1 MQGRQVPESAP
12 APGAGTLSCSP
23 PIPQPLFPPQ
33 TNTTDSTVDGC
44 ASSAQPRR
52 TGRGPYADDDL
63 PEGPLLPQ
71 VLAARREV
79 RRAQERAEELE
90 AQLLREFNSWAPTPV
105 EALCLVCGR
114 LSTTAGEEA
123 QHRAR
128 HRKDA
133 VTQGRDSLVVAHVA
147 VGDEGLR
154 HVRELCLQWQAERPQ
169 ARPAQGGP
177 HQGFPF
183 AAPGPFGAPIQ
194 PALQAGLAAP
204 HPAPEGAEQ
213 GDGAA
218 VERDRSMDSA
228 CDRVLFGSAS
238 NRSASSPAPR
248 DGSLPPPASRPR
260 ALSLPGDAGEEAVPA
275 GPGGADQAVPAA
287 PCGEGDPV
295 GPAAPHREAAP
306 DAAAAAHDVAGQAG
320 PLDAIRGADQVEP
333 AGAPAER
340 ADDRAAD
347 AQIGERRLRRE
358 RRRFR
363 HAADPV
369 APGEVAEPFPNSDES
384 DSDSESG
391 PDPSGDGGG
400 RDGHGDGDD
409 ESGPDSGNGGP
420 GGSRPQAGQPASE
433 APDAS
438 AEPGLPEAPSEAGLG
453 NGSAANDRSGRAATP
468 AEASPGEG
476 GFLPPVAEAGPARN
490 GPSPGAEPGASG
502 AGLAPGDKRPASRS
516 PVDTPAARRRKQ
528 PHSADDPLA
537 GWETPPSGLTWG
549 IPPEA
554 SSPTGGSAWE
564 GAQLP
569 CPSPPAPGPGGPL
582 GTATPAA
589 WTAGDAHTPAGAAG
603 SPDPRPPV
611 SQACQD
617 LLNAVCGTPGTPAK
631 RPASRSPVG
640 TPASVRRKPLAGM
653 GRGRGLGIAAAA
665 RALAARL
672 AVGRRSPPG
681 PAPASAGRGRGTAAR
696 RSPPASS
703 SASLTPVLFPDSVR
717 AAHAPVPPHTHVS
730 LGRGGDD
737 PCDDGDVQRHPG
749 PLPGGPS
756 GGCSS
761 ATVCVL
767 SRGRGGD
774 DLCVDGDIHP
784 NPGPA
789 VSDAQDPAPTVA
801 EPAPASTGPG
811 AAGRQSAAGSQR
823 APAPVCIC
831 RTTGERRGRHRMWCP
846 CSRAYREAVA
856 GGREPA
862 AVPPRTPVEPSGGAP
877 SAAGR
882 DGQQGGAIPFSFE
895 EVATA
900 GIRTLERVP
909 AAAKP
914 QVSALFETV
923 LRAATDDAGWLR
935 AYAFAPLVLSATHR
949 GGRKAVTEAL
959 RRRVRLWRAGQL
971 ETLWAEA
978 RAVSAGK
985 GDRRARRRAYPVA
998 DDADN
1003 RLELQTDV
1011 ESVDDLDG
1019 ATVRQVLRRARDRCY
1034 SRAVSA
1040 LSAAQTA
1047 PADDA
1052 TLAALRE
1059 LHPPAP
1065 ELPDDRSLRPVA
1077 VARPSP
1083 GVIRRVLK
1091 KMPKGTAA
1099 GPSGLSA
1106 QHLLDLWDVSGSF
1119 KEAVADAVWALSSG
1133 RVASA
1138 ARPYL
1143 FGARLVPL
1151 VKKSGGI
1158 RPIACGEIL
1167 RRVAGK
1173 VLASD
1178 RAIKDLGANVLLR
1191 SGQVGVSVK
1200 AGADAGVHAIR
1211 RVAALY
1217 RDRDVV
1223 DRGILQIDF
1232 ANAFNTLRREAIICS
1247 VNRHAPQLL
1256 GYALA
1261 AYEKHSALVVGDRGI
1276 SSQCGV
1282 QQGDPLGP
1290 LLFSLVMHDV
1300 VVPPNPGEQP
1310 PVPAAPASS
1319 QAPVESAP
1327 ASLGQPEPLD
1337 AAGGR
1342 PTPPEP
1348 AQAPGSGDPAVPP
1361 PPPVGSPAAPRATD
1375 GALSQAG
1382 LDLLTFF
1389 LDDGA
1394 AGGELD
1400 TLGHW
1405 LQGFEDRAAAVG
1417 LSLNRGKCRLSVAPG
1432 ATIPEALQGI
1442 ETFPLDDIQHLGVPC
1457 GSPETM
1463 RAFVEEAAKS
1473 AERKMRMIASLPDA
1487 HVALTLLKF
1496 CAGFVSVVHL
1506 MRAVGAVFDFACI
1519 DQATQSCLATITG
1532 IETDASAWAL
1542 ASLPV
1547 RLGGLGLHSCADT
1560 AAIAHIA
1567 ATFDGEACLPSL
1579 VTPYVLPHAMLLDE
1593 DDTFLAS
1600 LEDPRL
1606 APFESVLEKI
1616 QNVLQARDNY
1626 GGRGQKVWSATVHD
1640 ERRKALLISMTE
1652 ELGRSGRLQGSALAL
1667 KQVQVRARI
1676 QSCSAQHASAWLYGN
1691 AEADPR
1697 LWLSPAELAVAIR
1710 LRLGLPIAPMPSI
1723 CRLCGTGSADVD
1735 GVHARSCF
1743 SGGRRTRMHNAL
1755 RDVIADF
1762 ARRGLLA
1769 PAVERPVF
1777 SNTERKRPD
1786 ISYVRDGT
1794 TVVLDV
1800 AVTFPLQPSNP
1811 QYAKRAAEK
1820 PGGAATAYAT
1830 AVKEGKYRGIIDN
1843 EPNPREWL
1851 AVPLV
1856 VDTFGAWCP
1865 GALTELRQ
1873 IARKSALRED
1883 RTASAACQDF
1893 FHQLSFQVAQGVA
1906 RIVISSG
1913 GARPDEAVHPGAGGS
1928 VTASRVFLPGRTCLL
1943 AGQPRSQ

>member
-1 MQGRQVPESAP
+1 MSWAGFEPGLTGLKAGASAGPVPLPRSFAEALRRSSPAAAAVDAAAADDAAAAADADDAAAAAADDAAAVPRARVHPAQSAREGEVCRDFNFRRAGCRRVQCRYVHRLLPVCPAFQRGRCRDARCPNRHP
-12 APGAGTLSCSP
+12 RPGQA
-23 PIPQPLFPPQ
+23 
-33 TNTTDSTVDGC
+33 
-44 ASSAQPRR
+44 A
-52 TGRGPYADDDL
+52 GPYADDDL

-147 VGDEGLR
+147 VGDGGLR
-154 HVRELCLQWQAERPQ
+154 HMRELCLRWQAERPQ
-169 ARPAQGGP
+169 AQPAQGGP
-177 HQGFPF
+177 QQGFPF
-183 AAPGPFGAPIQ
+183 AAPGPFGAPLQ
-194 PALQAGLAAP
+194 PVLQAGPAAP
-204 HPAPEGAEQ
+204 HPAPRGAEQ
-213 GDGAA
+213 GEEAA
-218 VERDRSMDSA
+218 FEREAPA

-238 NRSASSPAPR
+238 NRTASSPASPR

-260 ALSLPGDAGEEAVPA
+260 ALSLPGDAGVPA
-275 GPGGADQAVPAA
+275 GGADQVVPAA
-287 PCGEGDPV
+287 SCGEGDPV
-295 GPAAPHREAAP
+295 
-306 DAAAAAHDVAGQAG
+306 
-320 PLDAIRGADQVEP
+320 EP
-333 AGAPAER
+333 AGAPGGR
-340 ADDRAAD
+340 AGGRAAD
-347 AQIGERRLRRE
+347 AQTAERKLRRE

-363 HAADPV
+363 HAADLAASGSSAV
-369 APGEVAEPFPNSDES
+369 EPFPDSDES
-384 DSDSESG
+384 DSDGESESG
-391 PDPSGDGGG
+391 SSGDVGGRGGG
-400 RDGHGDGDD
+400 DDRDGGDG
-409 ESGPDSGNGGP
+409 SGPGSGNVGP
-420 GGSRPQAGQPASE
+420 GGGLSLAGQPAS
-433 APDAS
+433 DAS
-438 AEPGLPEAPSEAGLG
+438 AEPGQPEAPSEAGLG
-453 NGSAANDRSGRAATP
+453 NGSATNDRSGLAAAP
-468 AEASPGEG
+468 AEVSPGEG
-476 GFLPPVAEAGPARN
+476 GAGTGLPPVAGAGPARY
-490 GPSPGAEPGASG
+490 GPSPGVGPGTPG
-502 AGLAPGDKRPASRS
+502 AGLVPGDKRPASRS

-528 PHSADDPLA
+528 PHSAEDPLA
-537 GWETPPSGLTWG
+537 GWETPPSGLAWG
-549 IPPEA
+549 TPSEA
-554 SSPTGGSAWE
+554 SFPTGSAWE
-564 GAQLP
+564 GAHLP
-569 CPSPPAPGPGGPL
+569 CPSPPAPGPGGPSE
-582 GTATPAA
+582 TATPAA
-589 WTAGDAHTPAGAAG
+589 GPGGNAHTPAGAAC

-611 SQACQD
+611 SQACQS

-640 TPASVRRKPLAGM
+640 TPASVVRRKSFAGM
-653 GRGRGLGIAAAA
+653 GRGRGAGIAAAA

-672 AVGRRSPPG
+672 ATGRRSPS
-681 PAPASAGRGRGTAAR
+681 APASAGQGRGTAAR
-696 RSPPASS
+696 RSPPALS

-717 AAHAPVPPHTHVS
+717 AAHAPAPPHAHVS

-737 PCDDGDVQRHPG
+737 PCVDGDVERNPG
-749 PLPGGPS
+749 PLPGPS
-756 GGCSS
+756 GGCS
-761 ATVCVL
+761 A
-767 SRGRGGD
+767 
-774 DLCVDGDIHP
+774 
-784 NPGPA
+784 GPA
-789 VSDAQDPAPTVA
+789 ASDAQDPAPTGA
-801 EPAPASTGPG
+801 EPAPASTGPPS
-811 AAGRQSAAGSQR
+811 ATLQSAAGSQR

-831 RTTGERRGRHRMWCP
+831 RERRGRHRMWCP
-846 CSRAYREAVA
+846 CSKAYREAVA

-862 AVPPRTPVEPSGGAP
+862 AIPPRTPAEPSGGAP
-877 SAAGR
+877 GAAGQEGYR
-882 DGQQGGAIPFSFE
+882 GGAIPFTFE

-935 AYAFAPLVLSATHR
+935 AYAFAPLVLATTHR

-971 ETLWAEA
+971 DTLWAEA

-985 GDRRARRRAYPVA
+985 AERRARRRTYPVA
-998 DDADN
+998 DDVDN

-1052 TLAALRE
+1052 TLAALME

-1077 VARPSP
+1077 VAKPSP

-1133 RVASA
+1133 RVAAA

-1217 RDRDVV
+1217 RDRDVT

-1232 ANAFNTLRREAIICS
+1232 ANAFNMLRREAIIRS

-1261 AYEKHSALVVGDRGI
+1261 AYEKHSALVVGDRRI
-1276 SSQCGV
+1276 SSECGV

-1290 LLFSLVMHDV
+1290 LLFSLALHDV
-1300 VVPPNPGEQP
+1300 VVPPSPEDQL
-1310 PVPAAPASS
+1310 PVPAASS
-1319 QAPVESAP
+1319 QAPADPAP
-1327 ASLGQPEPLD
+1327 ATQARDSGQPEPPG
-1337 AAGGR
+1337 AIEGQ
-1342 PTPPEP
+1342 PTPLVP
-1348 AQAPGSGDPAVPP
+1348 AQAPGSGDPAASPP
-1361 PPPVGSPAAPRATD
+1361 PAGSSATRGAPE
-1375 GALSQAG
+1375 GALSQAE
-1382 LDLLTFF
+1382 LDLLSFF

-1400 TLGHW
+1400 SLGRW
-1405 LQGFEDRAAAVG
+1405 LRDFEDRATAVG

-1442 ETFPLDDIQHLGVPC
+1442 ETCPLDEIQHLGVPC
-1457 GSPETM
+1457 GSPEKM
-1463 RAFVEEAAKS
+1463 RVFVDEAVKG

-1532 IETDASAWAL
+1532 IETDASA
-1542 ASLPV
+1542 SLPV
-1547 RLGGLGLHSCADT
+1547 RLLGG
-1560 AAIAHIA
+1560 
-1567 ATFDGEACLPSL
+1567 P
-1579 VTPYVLPHAMLLDE
+1579 
-1593 DDTFLAS
+1593 
-1600 LEDPRL
+1600 
-1606 APFESVLEKI
+1606 
-1616 QNVLQARDNY
+1616 NY
-1626 GGRGQKVWSATVHD
+1626 
-1640 ERRKALLISMTE
+1640 
-1652 ELGRSGRLQGSALAL
+1652 
-1667 KQVQVRARI
+1667 
-1676 QSCSAQHASAWLYGN
+1676 Y
-1691 AEADPR
+1691 
-1697 LWLSPAELAVAIR
+1697 
-1710 LRLGLPIAPMPSI
+1710 
-1723 CRLCGTGSADVD
+1723 
-1735 GVHARSCF
+1735 
-1743 SGGRRTRMHNAL
+1743 
-1755 RDVIADF
+1755 
-1762 ARRGLLA
+1762 
-1769 PAVERPVF
+1769 
-1777 SNTERKRPD
+1777 
-1786 ISYVRDGT
+1786 
-1794 TVVLDV
+1794 
-1800 AVTFPLQPSNP
+1800 
-1811 QYAKRAAEK
+1811 
-1820 PGGAATAYAT
+1820 
-1830 AVKEGKYRGIIDN
+1830 
-1843 EPNPREWL
+1843 
-1851 AVPLV
+1851 
-1856 VDTFGAWCP
+1856 
-1865 GALTELRQ
+1865 
-1873 IARKSALRED
+1873 
-1883 RTASAACQDF
+1883 
-1893 FHQLSFQVAQGVA
+1893 
-1906 RIVISSG
+1906 
-1913 GARPDEAVHPGAGGS
+1913 
-1928 VTASRVFLPGRTCLL
+1928 
-1943 AGQPRSQ
+1943 

>member
-1 MQGRQVPESAP
+1 ATRSTAAP
-12 APGAGTLSCSP
+12 A
-23 PIPQPLFPPQ
+23 
-33 TNTTDSTVDGC
+33 
-44 ASSAQPRR
+44 RR
-52 TGRGPYADDDL
+52 SQGVQAAGPYADDDL

-147 VGDEGLR
+147 VGDGGLR
-154 HVRELCLQWQAERPQ
+154 HMRELCLRWQAERPQ
-169 ARPAQGGP
+169 AQPAQGGP
-177 HQGFPF
+177 QQGFPF
-183 AAPGPFGAPIQ
+183 AAPGPFGAPLQ
-194 PALQAGLAAP
+194 PVLQAGPAAP
-204 HPAPEGAEQ
+204 HPAPRGAEQ
-213 GDGAA
+213 GEEAA
-218 VERDRSMDSA
+218 FEREAPA

-238 NRSASSPAPR
+238 NRTASSPAPLGTGACLR
-248 DGSLPPPASRPR
+248 LRPGPGHCRCPGTRGFPPAGQTRSSPPPR
-260 ALSLPGDAGEEAVPA
+260 AARAT
-275 GPGGADQAVPAA
+275 
-287 PCGEGDPV
+287 
-295 GPAAPHREAAP
+295 REAAP
-306 DAAAAAHDVAGQAG
+306 VAAGAARDVADQAG
-320 PLDAIRGADQVEP
+320 SPDAIEGADQVEP
-333 AGAPAER
+333 AGAPGGR
-340 ADDRAAD
+340 AGGRAAD
-347 AQIGERRLRRE
+347 AQTAERKLRRE

-363 HAADPV
+363 HAADLAASGSSAV
-369 APGEVAEPFPNSDES
+369 EPFPDSDES
-384 DSDSESG
+384 DSDGESESG
-391 PDPSGDGGG
+391 SSGDVGGRGGG
-400 RDGHGDGDD
+400 DDRDGGDG
-409 ESGPDSGNGGP
+409 SGPGSGNVGP
-420 GGSRPQAGQPASE
+420 GGGLSLAGQPAS
-433 APDAS
+433 DAS
-438 AEPGLPEAPSEAGLG
+438 AEPGQPEAPSEAGLG
-453 NGSAANDRSGRAATP
+453 NGSATNDRSGLAAAP
-468 AEASPGEG
+468 AEVSPGEG
-476 GFLPPVAEAGPARN
+476 GAGTGLPPVAGAGPARY
-490 GPSPGAEPGASG
+490 GPSPGVGPGTPG
-502 AGLAPGDKRPASRS
+502 AGLVPGDKRPASRS

-528 PHSADDPLA
+528 PHSAEDPLA
-537 GWETPPSGLTWG
+537 GWETPPSGLAWG
-549 IPPEA
+549 TPSEA
-554 SSPTGGSAWE
+554 SFPTGSAWG
-564 GAQLP
+564 GAHLP
-569 CPSPPAPGPGGPL
+569 CPSPPAPGPSE
-582 GTATPAA
+582 TATPAA
-589 WTAGDAHTPAGAAG
+589 GPGGNAHTPAGAAC
-603 SPDPRPPV
+603 SPDPRPP
-611 SQACQD
+611 S

-640 TPASVRRKPLAGM
+640 TPASVVRRKSFAGM
-653 GRGRGLGIAAAA
+653 GRGRGAGIAAAA

-672 AVGRRSPPG
+672 ATGRRSPS
-681 PAPASAGRGRGTAAR
+681 APASAGQGRGTAAR

-717 AAHAPVPPHTHVS
+717 AAHAPAPPHAHVS

-737 PCDDGDVQRHPG
+737 PCVDGDVERNPG
-749 PLPGGPS
+749 PLPGPS

-761 ATVCVL
+761 AAVRVL

-774 DLCVDGDIHP
+774 NLCVDGDIHP

-789 VSDAQDPAPTVA
+789 ASDAQDPAPTGA
-801 EPAPASTGPG
+801 EPAPASTGPPS
-811 AAGRQSAAGSQR
+811 ASLQSAAGSQR

-846 CSRAYREAVA
+846 CSKAYREAVA

-862 AVPPRTPVEPSGGAP
+862 AIPPRTPAEPSGGAP
-877 SAAGR
+877 GAAGQEGYR
-882 DGQQGGAIPFSFE
+882 GGAIPFTFE

-935 AYAFAPLVLSATHR
+935 AYAFAPLVLATTHR

-971 ETLWAEA
+971 DTLWAEA

-985 GDRRARRRAYPVA
+985 AERRARRRTYPVA
-998 DDADN
+998 DDVDN

-1052 TLAALRE
+1052 TLAALME

-1077 VARPSP
+1077 VAKPSP

-1133 RVASA
+1133 RVAAA

-1217 RDRDVV
+1217 RDRDVT

-1232 ANAFNTLRREAIICS
+1232 ANAFNMLRREAIIRS

-1261 AYEKHSALVVGDRGI
+1261 AYEKHSALVVGDRRI
-1276 SSQCGV
+1276 SSECGV

-1290 LLFSLVMHDV
+1290 LLFSLALHDV
-1300 VVPPNPGEQP
+1300 VVPPSPEDQL
-1310 PVPAAPASS
+1310 PVPAASS
-1319 QAPVESAP
+1319 QAPADPAP
-1327 ASLGQPEPLD
+1327 ATQARDSGQPEPPG
-1337 AAGGR
+1337 AIEGQ
-1342 PTPPEP
+1342 PTPLVP
-1348 AQAPGSGDPAVPP
+1348 AQAPGSGDPAASPP
-1361 PPPVGSPAAPRATD
+1361 PAGSSATRGAPE
-1375 GALSQAG
+1375 GALSQAE
-1382 LDLLTFF
+1382 LDLLSFF

-1400 TLGHW
+1400 SLGRW
-1405 LQGFEDRAAAVG
+1405 LRDFEDRATAVG

-1442 ETFPLDDIQHLGVPC
+1442 ETCPLDEIQHLGVPC
-1457 GSPETM
+1457 GSPEKM
-1463 RAFVEEAAKS
+1463 RVFVDEAVKG

-1496 CAGFVSVVHL
+1496 CAGF
-1506 MRAVGAVFDFACI
+1506 
-1519 DQATQSCLATITG
+1519 
-1532 IETDASAWAL
+1532 
-1542 ASLPV
+1542 
-1547 RLGGLGLHSCADT
+1547 DT

-1600 LEDPRL
+1600 LDDPRL
-1606 APFESVLEKI
+1606 APFETVLEKI
-1616 QNVLQARDNY
+1616 QNALQARDNY

-1640 ERRKALLISMTE
+1640 ERRKALIISMTE
-1652 ELGRSGRLQGSALAL
+1652 ELGRSGQLQGSALAL

-1676 QSCSAQHASAWLYGN
+1676 QSW
-1691 AEADPR
+1691 R
-1697 LWLSPAELAVAIR
+1697 
-1710 LRLGLPIAPMPSI
+1710 
-1723 CRLCGTGSADVD
+1723 
-1735 GVHARSCF
+1735 
-1743 SGGRRTRMHNAL
+1743 
-1755 RDVIADF
+1755 
-1762 ARRGLLA
+1762 
-1769 PAVERPVF
+1769 
-1777 SNTERKRPD
+1777 
-1786 ISYVRDGT
+1786 
-1794 TVVLDV
+1794 
-1800 AVTFPLQPSNP
+1800 
-1811 QYAKRAAEK
+1811 
-1820 PGGAATAYAT
+1820 
-1830 AVKEGKYRGIIDN
+1830 
-1843 EPNPREWL
+1843 
-1851 AVPLV
+1851 
-1856 VDTFGAWCP
+1856 
-1865 GALTELRQ
+1865 
-1873 IARKSALRED
+1873 
-1883 RTASAACQDF
+1883 
-1893 FHQLSFQVAQGVA
+1893 
-1906 RIVISSG
+1906 
-1913 GARPDEAVHPGAGGS
+1913 
-1928 VTASRVFLPGRTCLL
+1928 
-1943 AGQPRSQ
+1943 

>member
-1 MQGRQVPESAP
+1 
-12 APGAGTLSCSP
+12 
-23 PIPQPLFPPQ
+23 
-33 TNTTDSTVDGC
+33 
-44 ASSAQPRR
+44 
-52 TGRGPYADDDL
+52 
-63 PEGPLLPQ
+63 
-71 VLAARREV
+71 
-79 RRAQERAEELE
+79 
-90 AQLLREFNSWAPTPV
+90 
-105 EALCLVCGR
+105 
-114 LSTTAGEEA
+114 
-123 QHRAR
+123 
-128 HRKDA
+128 
-133 VTQGRDSLVVAHVA
+133 
-147 VGDEGLR
+147 
-154 HVRELCLQWQAERPQ
+154 
-169 ARPAQGGP
+169 
-177 HQGFPF
+177 
-183 AAPGPFGAPIQ
+183 
-194 PALQAGLAAP
+194 
-204 HPAPEGAEQ
+204 
-213 GDGAA
+213 
-218 VERDRSMDSA
+218 
-228 CDRVLFGSAS
+228 
-238 NRSASSPAPR
+238 
-248 DGSLPPPASRPR
+248 
-260 ALSLPGDAGEEAVPA
+260 
-275 GPGGADQAVPAA
+275 
-287 PCGEGDPV
+287 
-295 GPAAPHREAAP
+295 
-306 DAAAAAHDVAGQAG
+306 
-320 PLDAIRGADQVEP
+320 
-333 AGAPAER
+333 
-340 ADDRAAD
+340 
-347 AQIGERRLRRE
+347 
-358 RRRFR
+358 
-363 HAADPV
+363 
-369 APGEVAEPFPNSDES
+369 
-384 DSDSESG
+384 
-391 PDPSGDGGG
+391 
-400 RDGHGDGDD
+400 
-409 ESGPDSGNGGP
+409 
-420 GGSRPQAGQPASE
+420 
-433 APDAS
+433 
-438 AEPGLPEAPSEAGLG
+438 
-453 NGSAANDRSGRAATP
+453 
-468 AEASPGEG
+468 
-476 GFLPPVAEAGPARN
+476 
-490 GPSPGAEPGASG
+490 
-502 AGLAPGDKRPASRS
+502 
-516 PVDTPAARRRKQ
+516 
-528 PHSADDPLA
+528 
-537 GWETPPSGLTWG
+537 
-549 IPPEA
+549 
-554 SSPTGGSAWE
+554 
-564 GAQLP
+564 
-569 CPSPPAPGPGGPL
+569 
-582 GTATPAA
+582 
-589 WTAGDAHTPAGAAG
+589 
-603 SPDPRPPV
+603 
-611 SQACQD
+611 
-617 LLNAVCGTPGTPAK
+617 
-631 RPASRSPVG
+631 
-640 TPASVRRKPLAGM
+640 
-653 GRGRGLGIAAAA
+653 
-665 RALAARL
+665 
-672 AVGRRSPPG
+672 
-681 PAPASAGRGRGTAAR
+681 
-696 RSPPASS
+696 
-703 SASLTPVLFPDSVR
+703 
-717 AAHAPVPPHTHVS
+717 
-730 LGRGGDD
+730 
-737 PCDDGDVQRHPG
+737 
-749 PLPGGPS
+749 
-756 GGCSS
+756 
-761 ATVCVL
+761 
-767 SRGRGGD
+767 
-774 DLCVDGDIHP
+774 
-784 NPGPA
+784 
-789 VSDAQDPAPTVA
+789 
-801 EPAPASTGPG
+801 
-811 AAGRQSAAGSQR
+811 
-823 APAPVCIC
+823 
-831 RTTGERRGRHRMWCP
+831 
-846 CSRAYREAVA
+846 
-856 GGREPA
+856 
-862 AVPPRTPVEPSGGAP
+862 
-877 SAAGR
+877 
-882 DGQQGGAIPFSFE
+882 
-895 EVATA
+895 
-900 GIRTLERVP
+900 
-909 AAAKP
+909 
-914 QVSALFETV
+914 
-923 LRAATDDAGWLR
+923 
-935 AYAFAPLVLSATHR
+935 
-949 GGRKAVTEAL
+949 
-959 RRRVRLWRAGQL
+959 
-971 ETLWAEA
+971 
-978 RAVSAGK
+978 
-985 GDRRARRRAYPVA
+985 
-998 DDADN
+998 
-1003 RLELQTDV
+1003 
-1011 ESVDDLDG
+1011 
-1019 ATVRQVLRRARDRCY
+1019 
-1034 SRAVSA
+1034 
-1040 LSAAQTA
+1040 
-1047 PADDA
+1047 
-1052 TLAALRE
+1052 
-1059 LHPPAP
+1059 
-1065 ELPDDRSLRPVA
+1065 
-1077 VARPSP
+1077 
-1083 GVIRRVLK
+1083 
-1091 KMPKGTAA
+1091 
-1099 GPSGLSA
+1099 
-1106 QHLLDLWDVSGSF
+1106 
-1119 KEAVADAVWALSSG
+1119 
-1133 RVASA
+1133 
-1138 ARPYL
+1138 
-1143 FGARLVPL
+1143 
-1151 VKKSGGI
+1151 
-1158 RPIACGEIL
+1158 
-1167 RRVAGK
+1167 
-1173 VLASD
+1173 
-1178 RAIKDLGANVLLR
+1178 
-1191 SGQVGVSVK
+1191 
-1200 AGADAGVHAIR
+1200 
-1211 RVAALY
+1211 VAALY

-1811 QYAKRAAEK
+1811 TPLYQHVEYSVPRSKKKKTYESVLEKIQDVMQARTQYEGRGQKVWSSALATEKRKNLLDLLTEELARSSQLQ
-1820 PGGAATAYAT
+1820 GAALSQAQDRIRARIQSSS
-1830 AVKEGKYRGIIDN
+1830 GKHASAWLYG
-1843 EPNPREWL
+1843 NPEADTGMWLSSAEL
-1851 AVPLV
+1851 AVAVRLRLGLPIAAAPGECRLCGHGATDV
-1856 VDTFGAWCP
+1856 IGSHAQTCFGS
-1865 GALTELRQ
+1865 GRRTRLHN
-1873 IARKSALRED
+1873 ALRD
-1883 RTASAACQDF
+1883 IVADF
-1893 FHQLSFQVAQGVA
+1893 A
-1906 RIVISSG
+1906 RRG
-1913 GARPDEAVHPGAGGS
+1913 
-1928 VTASRVFLPGRTCLL
+1928 LL
-1943 AGQPRSQ
+1943 GPSIERA

>member
-1 MQGRQVPESAP
+1 RTTTAP
-12 APGAGTLSCSP
+12 ARRSQGVQAAGP
-23 PIPQPLFPPQ
+23 F
-33 TNTTDSTVDGC
+33 
-44 ASSAQPRR
+44 
-52 TGRGPYADDDL
+52 ADDDL

-147 VGDEGLR
+147 VGDGGLR
-154 HVRELCLQWQAERPQ
+154 HMRELCLRWQAERPQ
-169 ARPAQGGP
+169 AQPAQGGP
-177 HQGFPF
+177 QQGFPF
-183 AAPGPFGAPIQ
+183 AAPGPFGAPLQ
-194 PALQAGLAAP
+194 PVLQAGPAAP
-204 HPAPEGAEQ
+204 HPAPRGAEQ
-213 GDGAA
+213 GEGAGF
-218 VERDRSMDSA
+218 EREASMAPA
-228 CDRVLFGSAS
+228 CDRVLFVSAS
-238 NRSASSPAPR
+238 NRTASSPASPR
-248 DGSLPPPASRPR
+248 DVSLPPPASRPR
-260 ALSLPGDAGEEAVPA
+260 ALSLPGDVGGEAVPA
-275 GPGGADQAVPAA
+275 GLGGADQVVPAA
-287 PCGEGDPV
+287 ACGEGDPV
-295 GPAAPHREAAP
+295 GLAAPHREAAP
-306 DAAAAAHDVAGQAG
+306 VAAGAARDVADQAG
-320 PLDAIRGADQVEP
+320 SPDAIGVADQVEP
-333 AGAPAER
+333 AGAPAGR
-340 ADDRAAD
+340 AGVGAAD
-347 AQIGERRLRRE
+347 AQTAERKLRRE

-363 HAADPV
+363 HAADPT
-369 APGEVAEPFPNSDES
+369 APGGSSTAEPFPDSDES
-384 DSDSESG
+384 DSDVDSESG
-391 PDPSGDGGG
+391 TSGDGGG
-400 RDGHGDGDD
+400 HGGGDERRDGGG
-409 ESGPDSGNGGP
+409 SGNGGP
-420 GGSRPQAGQPASE
+420 GGGSSQAGQPASD

-438 AEPGLPEAPSEAGLG
+438 AEPGQPEAPSEAGLG
-453 NGSAANDRSGRAATP
+453 NGSAANDRSGLAAAP

-476 GFLPPVAEAGPARN
+476 GSGAGLPPVAGAGPARN
-490 GPSPGAEPGASG
+490 GPSPGVEPGTSG
-502 AGLAPGDKRPASRS
+502 AGLVPGDKRPASRS

-528 PHSADDPLA
+528 PHSAEDPLA

-549 IPPEA
+549 TPSEA
-554 SSPTGGSAWE
+554 SFPTGGSAWE
-564 GAQLP
+564 GAHLP
-569 CPSPPAPGPGGPL
+569 CPSPPAPGPGGPSE
-582 GTATPAA
+582 TA
-589 WTAGDAHTPAGAAG
+589 AGPGGNAHTPAGAAC

-611 SQACQD
+611 SQACQS

-640 TPASVRRKPLAGM
+640 TPASVVRRKSFAGM
-653 GRGRGLGIAAAA
+653 GRGRGAGIAAAA

-672 AVGRRSPPG
+672 ATGRRSPS
-681 PAPASAGRGRGTAAR
+681 APASAGQGRGTAAR

-717 AAHAPVPPHTHVS
+717 AAHAPAPPHAHVS

-737 PCDDGDVQRHPG
+737 PCVDGDVERNPG
-749 PLPGGPS
+749 PLRGPS

-761 ATVCVL
+761 AAVRVL
-767 SRGRGGD
+767 SRGRGGH

-789 VSDAQDPAPTVA
+789 ASDAQDPAPTGA
-801 EPAPASTGPG
+801 EPAPASTGPPS
-811 AAGRQSAAGSQR
+811 ASLQNAAGSQR

-846 CSRAYREAVA
+846 CSKAYREAVA

-862 AVPPRTPVEPSGGAP
+862 AIPPRTPAEPSGGAP
-877 SAAGR
+877 GAAGL
-882 DGQQGGAIPFSFE
+882 DGHRGGAIPFTFE

-935 AYAFAPLVLSATHR
+935 AYAFAPLVLATTHR

-971 ETLWAEA
+971 DTLWAEA

-985 GDRRARRRAYPVA
+985 AERRARRRTYPVA
-998 DDADN
+998 DDVDN

-1052 TLAALRE
+1052 TLAALME

-1077 VARPSP
+1077 VAKPSP

-1133 RVASA
+1133 RVAAA

-1217 RDRDVV
+1217 RDRDVT

-1232 ANAFNTLRREAIICS
+1232 ANAFNMLRREAIIRS

-1261 AYEKHSALVVGDRGI
+1261 AYEKHSALVVGDREI
-1276 SSQCGV
+1276 SSECGV

-1290 LLFSLVMHDV
+1290 LLFSLALHDV
-1300 VVPPNPGEQP
+1300 VVPPSPEEQP
-1310 PVPAAPASS
+1310 PVPAALASS
-1319 QAPVESAP
+1319 QVPADSASATPVRDS
-1327 ASLGQPEPLD
+1327 GQPEP
-1337 AAGGR
+1337 AGAIGGQ
-1342 PTPPEP
+1342 PTPPVP
-1348 AQAPGSGDPAVPP
+1348 AQAPGSGDPAASPP
-1361 PPPVGSPAAPRATD
+1361 PAGSSAARGAPE
-1375 GALSQAG
+1375 GALSQAE

-1400 TLGHW
+1400 SLGRW
-1405 LQGFEDRAAAVG
+1405 LRDFEDRATAVG
-1417 LSLNRGKCRLSVAPG
+1417 LRLNRGKCRLSVAPG

-1442 ETFPLDDIQHLGVPC
+1442 ETCPLDEIQHLGVPC
-1457 GSPETM
+1457 GSPEKM
-1463 RAFVEEAAKS
+1463 RVFVEEAAKG

-1506 MRAVGAVFDFACI
+1506 MRAVGAVFDFAGI

-1567 ATFDGEACLPSL
+1567 ATFDGEACLSSL
-1579 VTPYVLPHAMLLDE
+1579 VTPYVLPHAMLLNE

-1606 APFESVLEKI
+1606 APFDSVLEKI
-1616 QNVLQARDNY
+1616 QDVLQARDNY
-1626 GGRGQKVWSATVHD
+1626 GGRGQKVWSTTVHG
-1640 ERRKALLISMTE
+1640 ERRKALLDSMTE
-1652 ELGRSGRLQGSALAL
+1652 ELGRSGQLQGPALAL
-1667 KQVQVRARI
+1667 KQVQIRARI
-1676 QSCSAQHASAWLYGN
+1676 QSCSGQHASAWLYGN

-1893 FHQLSFQVAQGVA
+1893 FHQLSFQ
-1906 RIVISSG
+1906 
-1913 GARPDEAVHPGAGGS
+1913 
-1928 VTASRVFLPGRTCLL
+1928 
-1943 AGQPRSQ
+1943 

>member
-1 MQGRQVPESAP
+1 MPPSPGGDRPPRTPPGGQGQAAP
-12 APGAGTLSCSP
+12 AAGRSAGAAASAGPVPLPRSFAEALRRSP
-23 PIPQPLFPPQ
+23 PAAAAVDAAAADDAAAAADDAAADPRARVHPAQ
-33 TNTTDSTVDGC
+33 TAREGEVCRDFNFRRAGCRRVQCRYVHRLLPVCPAFQRGRCRDARCPNRHPRPGQTARST
-44 ASSAQPRR
+44 AAPARR
-52 TGRGPYADDDL
+52 SQGVQAAGPYADDDL

-823 APAPVCIC
+823 APAPL
-831 RTTGERRGRHRMWCP
+831 W
-846 CSRAYREAVA
+846 
-856 GGREPA
+856 
-862 AVPPRTPVEPSGGAP
+862 
-877 SAAGR
+877 
-882 DGQQGGAIPFSFE
+882 
-895 EVATA
+895 
-900 GIRTLERVP
+900 
-909 AAAKP
+909 
-914 QVSALFETV
+914 
-923 LRAATDDAGWLR
+923 

-1856 VDTFGAWCP
+1856 VDTFGAW
-1865 GALTELRQ
+1865 G
-1873 IARKSALRED
+1873 
-1883 RTASAACQDF
+1883 
-1893 FHQLSFQVAQGVA
+1893 
-1906 RIVISSG
+1906 
-1913 GARPDEAVHPGAGGS
+1913 
-1928 VTASRVFLPGRTCLL
+1928 
-1943 AGQPRSQ
+1943 

>member
-1 MQGRQVPESAP
+1 MAP
-12 APGAGTLSCSP
+12 
-23 PIPQPLFPPQ
+23 
-33 TNTTDSTVDGC
+33 
-44 ASSAQPRR
+44 
-52 TGRGPYADDDL
+52 
-63 PEGPLLPQ
+63 
-71 VLAARREV
+71 
-79 RRAQERAEELE
+79 
-90 AQLLREFNSWAPTPV
+90 
-105 EALCLVCGR
+105 
-114 LSTTAGEEA
+114 
-123 QHRAR
+123 
-128 HRKDA
+128 
-133 VTQGRDSLVVAHVA
+133 
-147 VGDEGLR
+147 
-154 HVRELCLQWQAERPQ
+154 
-169 ARPAQGGP
+169 
-177 HQGFPF
+177 
-183 AAPGPFGAPIQ
+183 
-194 PALQAGLAAP
+194 
-204 HPAPEGAEQ
+204 
-213 GDGAA
+213 
-218 VERDRSMDSA
+218 A
-228 CDRVLFGSAS
+228 CDRVLFVSAS
-238 NRSASSPAPR
+238 NRTASSPASPR
-248 DGSLPPPASRPR
+248 DVSLPPPASRPR
-260 ALSLPGDAGEEAVPA
+260 ALSLPGDVGGEAVPA
-275 GPGGADQAVPAA
+275 GLGGADQVVPAA
-287 PCGEGDPV
+287 ACGEGDPV
-295 GPAAPHREAAP
+295 GLAAPHREAAP
-306 DAAAAAHDVAGQAG
+306 VAAGAARDVADQAG
-320 PLDAIRGADQVEP
+320 SPDAIGVADQVEP
-333 AGAPAER
+333 AGAPAGR
-340 ADDRAAD
+340 AGVGAAD
-347 AQIGERRLRRE
+347 AQTAERKLRRE

-363 HAADPV
+363 HAADPT
-369 APGEVAEPFPNSDES
+369 APGGSSTAEPFPDSDES
-384 DSDSESG
+384 DSDVDSESG
-391 PDPSGDGGG
+391 TSGDGGG
-400 RDGHGDGDD
+400 HGGGDERRDGGG
-409 ESGPDSGNGGP
+409 SGNGGP
-420 GGSRPQAGQPASE
+420 GGGSSQAGQPASD

-438 AEPGLPEAPSEAGLG
+438 AEPGQPEAPSEAGLG
-453 NGSAANDRSGRAATP
+453 NGSAANDRSGLAAAP

-476 GFLPPVAEAGPARN
+476 GSGAGLPPVAGAGPARN
-490 GPSPGAEPGASG
+490 GPSPGVEPGTSG
-502 AGLAPGDKRPASRS
+502 AGLVPGDKRPASRS

-528 PHSADDPLA
+528 PHSAEDPLA

-549 IPPEA
+549 TPSEA
-554 SSPTGGSAWE
+554 SFPTGGSAWE
-564 GAQLP
+564 GAHLP
-569 CPSPPAPGPGGPL
+569 CPSPPAPGPGGPSE
-582 GTATPAA
+582 TA
-589 WTAGDAHTPAGAAG
+589 AGPGGNAHTPAGAAC

-611 SQACQD
+611 SQACQN

-640 TPASVRRKPLAGM
+640 TPASVRRKSFAGM
-653 GRGRGLGIAAAA
+653 GRGRGAGIAAAA

-672 AVGRRSPPG
+672 AAGRRSPSG

-717 AAHAPVPPHTHVS
+717 AAHAPAPPHVHVS

-756 GGCSS
+756 GGCGPE
-761 ATVCVL
+761 AVRVL

-789 VSDAQDPAPTVA
+789 ASDAQDPAPTVA
-801 EPAPASTGPG
+801 EPAPASL
-811 AAGRQSAAGSQR
+811 QSAAGSQG

-846 CSRAYREAVA
+846 CSKAYREAVA

-862 AVPPRTPVEPSGGAP
+862 AIPPRTPVEPSGGAP
-877 SAAGR
+877 RAAGQ
-882 DGQQGGAIPFSFE
+882 DGHRGGAIPFTFE

-935 AYAFAPLVLSATHR
+935 AYAFAPLVLAATHR

-971 ETLWAEA
+971 DTLWDEA

-985 GDRRARRRAYPVA
+985 ADRRARRRTYPVA

-1052 TLAALRE
+1052 TLAALME

-1133 RVASA
+1133 RVAAA

-1217 RDRDVV
+1217 RDRDVT

-1232 ANAFNTLRREAIICS
+1232 ANAFNMLRREAIIRS

-1276 SSQCGV
+1276 SSECGV

-1290 LLFSLVMHDV
+1290 LLFSLALHDV
-1300 VVPPNPGEQP
+1300 VVPPSPEEQP
-1310 PVPAAPASS
+1310 PVPAALASS
-1319 QAPVESAP
+1319 QAPADSALATP
-1327 ASLGQPEPLD
+1327 ARDSGQPEPPD
-1337 AAGGR
+1337 AIGGQ
-1342 PTPPEP
+1342 PTPSVP
-1348 AQAPGSGDPAVPP
+1348 AQAPGSGDPAASPP
-1361 PPPVGSPAAPRATD
+1361 PAGSSATRGAPE
-1375 GALSQAG
+1375 GALGQAE

-1400 TLGHW
+1400 SLGRW
-1405 LQGFEDRAAAVG
+1405 LRDFEDRATAVG
-1417 LSLNRGKCRLSVAPG
+1417 LSLNRGKCRLSVGPG

-1442 ETFPLDDIQHLGVPC
+1442 ETCPLDEIQHLGVPC
-1457 GSPETM
+1457 GSPEKM
-1463 RAFVEEAAKS
+1463 RVFVEEAAKG

-1506 MRAVGAVFDFACI
+1506 MRAVGAVFDFAGI
-1519 DQATQSCLATITG
+1519 DLATQSCLATITG

-1567 ATFDGEACLPSL
+1567 ATFDGEACLSSL

-1606 APFESVLEKI
+1606 APFDSVLEKI

-1640 ERRKALLISMTE
+1640 ERRKALIISMTE
-1652 ELGRSGRLQGSALAL
+1652 ELGRSGQLQGSALAL
-1667 KQVQVRARI
+1667 KQVQIRARI
-1676 QSCSAQHASAWLYGN
+1676 QSCSGQHASAWLYGN

-1710 LRLGLPIAPMPSI
+1710 LRLGLPIAPTPSI

-1906 RIVISSG
+1906 RIVIASG
-1913 GARPDEAVHPGAGGS
+1913 GARPDEAVHPVAGGS
-1928 VTASRVFLPGRTCLL
+1928 VTASRVFLPGRTCSL